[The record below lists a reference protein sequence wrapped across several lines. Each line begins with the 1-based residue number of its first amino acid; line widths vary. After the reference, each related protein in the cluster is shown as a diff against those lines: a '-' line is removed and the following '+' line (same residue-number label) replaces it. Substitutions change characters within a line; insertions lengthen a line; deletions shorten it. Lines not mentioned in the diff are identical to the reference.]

1 MLWVSLALVL
11 IALAALRYG
20 ADSRD
25 GQDRNPFAPPG
36 FTAPDTP
43 STGYRRA
50 HTPRDDLAAL
60 AGTARAV
67 LQRISSR
74 HLRSSPDARPL
85 RPHRRV
91 LAAIAHIRSRGE
103 QCVGP
108 GESRRR

>member
-1 MLWVSLALVL
+1 MLWISPALVL
-11 IALAALRYG
+11 IALAALRYC

-36 FTAPDTP
+36 SRAPDTP
-43 STGYRRA
+43 STSADGYRRA

-74 HLRSSPDARPL
+74 HLRS
-85 RPHRRV
+85 
-91 LAAIAHIRSRGE
+91 RGL
-103 QCVGP
+103 P
-108 GESRRR
+108 GR